1 MGWKGAG
8 KDGAGGGARAGGG
21 GAGEGYEGEEIGMKT
36 SGQSMKWGKLRK
48 KMKGICSYCRFAL
61 GARLGLAGIGRLKF
75 RCED

>member
-1 MGWKGAG
+1 
-8 KDGAGGGARAGGG
+8 
-21 GAGEGYEGEEIGMKT
+21 MKT